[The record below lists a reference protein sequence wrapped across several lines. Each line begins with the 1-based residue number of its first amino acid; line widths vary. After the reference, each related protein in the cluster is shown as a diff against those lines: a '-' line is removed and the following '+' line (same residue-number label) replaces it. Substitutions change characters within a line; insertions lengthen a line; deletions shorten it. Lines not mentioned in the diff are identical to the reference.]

1 MGGMAKAGVDGKP
14 QASADETRHVY
25 GPRAMAALVPAL
37 VRPAYRKRAPATAQ
51 VLADWPAIV
60 GPALAAVTM
69 PRRLFSG
76 TLSIGCSGS
85 IAVELQHLSPQ
96 IISRINAHL
105 GQVAVT
111 RLRFVQ
117 QAPSSSANRPAVR
130 TPAVAAARA
139 AVSALPAGD
148 LRDALERL
156 GQVVLARR

>member
-1 MGGMAKAGVDGKP
+1 
-14 QASADETRHVY
+14 
-25 GPRAMAALVPAL
+25 MAALVPAL